1 MAAGLGEC
9 WDVSRLR
16 VTDGHRSRG
25 VLGRFAPAGHGW
37 PPVSGSAGTSCAC
50 GPRMTTGLAECRNVL
65 RPRATGD
72 RRSCGCRNV
81 LRLRATD
88 DHQPRGTS
96 ERFVPA
102 GHRRPLVPSGGR
114 TFGARGPQI
123 AGTWTLNHDRD
134 LSSIASDVTGV
145 TRPHADTISHGLI
158 PTSHHFVRPRTPS
171 TWCAVTVAGAKSMR
185 DLGGGGGCMQV
196 PFGLP
201 SAQVPAR
208 RTFGTCFGREQVPFL
223 LLDQRSHLTRAR
235 SRRSSADLVAP
246 WRERYA
252 THARSTAVR
261 GPAAQTVRRA
271 RVNGGRWWP
280 GGARGTPCARKWW
293 SSVARGARGTP
304 CTPGRRSLVARWR
317 ETYAAQAQ
325 LVVVGGPA
333 AREVRRARG
342 QRSFVARRRET
353 YAVHARGRR
362 WPGGAN
368 RLSIPSEPRTSL
380 ARRRQPDRR
389 PQVTPPRSPL
399 RTN

>member
-223 LLDQRSHLTRAR
+223 LLDQRSHLTEPE
-235 SRRSSADLVAP
+235 VTAP
-246 WRERYA
+246 A
-252 THARSTAVR
+252 LI
-261 GPAAQTVRRA
+261 
-271 RVNGGRWWP
+271 
-280 GGARGTPCARKWW
+280 C
-293 SSVARGARGTP
+293 
-304 CTPGRRSLVARWR
+304 
-317 ETYAAQAQ
+317 
-325 LVVVGGPA
+325 GPA
-333 AREVRRARG
+333 AREVRRARATG
-342 QRSFVARRRET
+342 
-353 YAVHARGRR
+353 GRR
-362 WPGGAN
+362 WPGGA
-368 RLSIPSEPRTSL
+368 RGTPCTRSTIVRGPAARDVCRARAWSSM
-380 ARRRQPDRR
+380 ARRRKPTQHPVRAAYISG
-389 PQVTPPRSPL
+389 PAAPAGPATAGHTTPIPTSHQLVRL
-399 RTN
+399 RTTRT